1 MGSSL
6 VHWAERRAWQT
17 QKADEGLRRSNIA
30 WHGQR
35 GMRWHQLLPK
45 VKSLLQS
52 EAPPSWICIH
62 LGGNNLASIPLRA
75 LTAMA
80 LQDLKT
86 LSKIAPHTMF
96 IWSEILPR
104 VHYRGAN
111 SDAKME
117 KTRKTLNAAI
127 KKGILNLNGQCIK
140 HPGIQ
145 WDIPSLFRHDGVHL
159 SNKGNDIFLDNMKS
173 ILANSN
179 WA

>member
-1 MGSSL
+1 M
-6 VHWAERRAWQT
+6 VHWAERRALQT
-17 QKADEGLRRSNIA
+17 QKDGEELRRSSIA

-52 EAPPSWICIH
+52 KAPPSWICIH
-62 LGGNNLASIPLRA
+62 LGGNDLASIPLRA
-75 LTAMA
+75 LTTMA
-80 LQDLKT
+80 LQDIKT
-86 LSKIAPHTMF
+86 LSKIAPNTMF

-127 KKGILNLNGQCIK
+127 RKSILNLNGQCIK

-159 SNKGNDIFLDNMKS
+159 SDKGNDIFLDNMKS
-173 ILANSN
+173 TLASN
-179 WA
+179 RLA